1 MYAYCNSNPVNYVDN
16 SGNSPIGIAALIL
29 LGVAVVFELTSCAN
43 NDSSDYEKSITDN
56 INLYDDS
63 TGEYQEGKINV
74 KFSPDNKTNGEPN
87 PSFQIENS
95 ADIRSKKDQR
105 IILEYIV
112 ESDYYSQEVYGRTVD
127 SMMVEW
133 DAHNKAYSIYRTD
146 QFKHTDFD
154 KNSEGKGY
162 LDYISEKMGW

>member
-1 MYAYCNSNPVNYVDN
+1 M
-16 SGNSPIGIAALIL
+16 GR
-29 LGVAVVFELTSCAN
+29 F
-43 NDSSDYEKSITDN
+43 
-56 INLYDDS
+56 INADGYDS

-74 KFSPDNKTNGEPN
+74 KFSPYSKTNGESN
-87 PSFQIENS
+87 PSFQIGNS

-112 ESDYYSQEVYGRTVD
+112 ESDYYSQEIYGRTVD

-133 DAHNKAYSIYRTD
+133 DAHNKAYSLYKTD
-146 QFKHTDFD
+146 QFKQADFD